1 MMDGWKDRWSFWTSF
16 WLAFMNEVTFW
27 LLDVMSPL
35 NMRQEKK
42 AQLQIMFSFLRSF
55 CLMSM
60 SYWYFLGVHLKCYVK
75 CSDLKYIEVDEKEN
89 VICFI
94 NDQRSSSMPSQ
105 TILLGLTAETPV
117 CCRMNKFFLHR
128 TIGQVK
134 KSPFLVPTNPT
145 NLVHFLQEGYV
156 GRNGFLRKK
165 RTSHMSLCLRRKA

>member
-117 CCRMNKFFLHR
+117 FGRMNKFGMALWQQ
-128 TIGQVK
+128 TPQKISCQ
-134 KSPFLVPTNPT
+134 L
-145 NLVHFLQEGYV
+145 
-156 GRNGFLRKK
+156 
-165 RTSHMSLCLRRKA
+165 SHYSCCCFSWNMHSVDIFHLSM